1 MEQILVNVSGFS
13 QELRLFN
20 TGHSFRQ
27 SWLLEME
34 LCLCQL
40 SLTRCVSTQCCPQ
53 CPCLHPDQMQTVS
66 LEHLVLDC
74 ATKFLSFSR

>member
-40 SLTRCVSTQCCPQ
+40 SLTSVSAHSAVHSV
-53 CPCLHPDQMQTVS
+53 PCLHPDQMQTVS